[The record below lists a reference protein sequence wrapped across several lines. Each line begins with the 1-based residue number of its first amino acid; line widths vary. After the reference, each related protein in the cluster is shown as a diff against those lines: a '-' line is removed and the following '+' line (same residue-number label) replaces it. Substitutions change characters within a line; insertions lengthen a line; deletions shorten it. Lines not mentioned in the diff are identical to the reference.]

1 MISIELL
8 SKYFGYVY
16 ELINIATDKLPLL
29 SMMTIAVRLVLIDL
43 C

>member
-16 ELINIATDKLPLL
+16 ELINIATDKLSLL
-29 SMMTIAVRLVLIDL
+29 STMTIAVRFVLIDL